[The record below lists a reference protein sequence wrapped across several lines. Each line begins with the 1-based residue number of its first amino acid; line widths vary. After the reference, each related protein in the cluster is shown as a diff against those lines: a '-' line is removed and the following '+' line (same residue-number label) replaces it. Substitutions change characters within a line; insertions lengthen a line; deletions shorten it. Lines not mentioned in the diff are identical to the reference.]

1 MESLRDL
8 IGKPYA
14 IHGRGPDAYDCYG
27 LAIEVCR
34 RFGKKLDDSFYD
46 EVSAETE
53 KRLIDDTKASLKA
66 VRLAGPEAGAVVE
79 FLIAGKPRH
88 IGVCLGDGTFIHA
101 TEKLGV
107 RTSELAAWSKRIEG
121 FYTWQQ

>member
-14 IHGRGPDAYDCYG
+14 VHGRGPDAYDCYG
-27 LAIEVCR
+27 LAIEACR

-46 EVSAETE
+46 ELSGETE
-53 KRLIDDTKASLKA
+53 RRLIDDTKASLNA
-66 VRLAGPEAGAVVE
+66 SRLSGPEIGAVVE
-79 FLIAGKPRH
+79 FIIAGKPRH
-88 IGVCLGDGTFIHA
+88 IGVCLGDGMFIHA

-107 RTSELAAWSKRIEG
+107 RIAELSSWSKRIEG
-121 FYTWQQ
+121 FYTWQ